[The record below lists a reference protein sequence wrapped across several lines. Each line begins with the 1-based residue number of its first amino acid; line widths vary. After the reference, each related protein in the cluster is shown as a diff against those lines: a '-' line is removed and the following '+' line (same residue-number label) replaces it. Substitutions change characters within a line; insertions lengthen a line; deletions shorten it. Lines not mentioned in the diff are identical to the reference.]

1 MEATTLAKIKLQ
13 HWSFL
18 CSSLEEKGR
27 CSHACFVTR
36 GLFAAH
42 HLIGSLTMTCG
53 RAARLAY
60 DPLPAANMQSCTET
74 PLEFDEPLGLFS
86 TFKSMN
92 IPLGGG
98 MQVRWPSLA
107 AHSYLCEE
115 ELFPRL
121 CEAVSQF
128 SNLHVLI
135 SSCYTCDP

>member
-1 MEATTLAKIKLQ
+1 
-13 HWSFL
+13 
-18 CSSLEEKGR
+18 
-27 CSHACFVTR
+27 
-36 GLFAAH
+36 
-42 HLIGSLTMTCG
+42 MTCG

-86 TFKSMN
+86 TFESMN
-92 IPLGGG
+92 IPLRSG
-98 MQVRWPSLA
+98 MQVRWPAQA

-115 ELFPRL
+115 ELFPRP

-128 SNLHVLI
+128 SKLHVRI